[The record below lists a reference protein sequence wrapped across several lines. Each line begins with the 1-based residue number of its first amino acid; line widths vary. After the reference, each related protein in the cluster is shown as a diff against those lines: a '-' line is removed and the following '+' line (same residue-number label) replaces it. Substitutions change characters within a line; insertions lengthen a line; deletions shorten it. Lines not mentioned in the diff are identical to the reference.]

1 MNKEEGMEML
11 KNSGLAFSVANDIK
25 EAAHMITQITKGK
38 NQDQPKETTKETN
51 KKEK

>member
-1 MNKEEGMEML
+1 
-11 KNSGLAFSVANDIK
+11 
-25 EAAHMITQITKGK
+25 MITQITKGK